1 MSAIAEYLENISS
14 TAANEP
20 HLYPINVA
28 TYSRMGEI
36 GIWAKGERTELI
48 DARIMTMAPIGS
60 EHADWVDR
68 LTRFFVRTVPEDIT
82 VRIQNPVHLDE
93 YNEPQ
98 PDIALLRPREQPY
111 REAHPRAEDVLLI
124 IEVADT
130 SLNYDRQ
137 VKVPLYARYGI
148 VEVWLLDIRGNRLEI
163 YQEPHEESYR
173 IMFKPRRNE
182 RITPMKL
189 TTVGIDLNHWLSS

>member
-14 TAANEP
+14 TAATEP

-28 TYSRMGEI
+28 TYHRMGEI

-48 DARIMTMAPIGS
+48 DARIMTTAPIGS

-68 LTRFFVRTVPEDIT
+68 LTRFFVKTVPEDIT

-163 YQEPHEESYR
+163 YQEPHEERYR
-173 IMFKPRRNE
+173 IMFKPRQNE

-189 TTVGIDLNHWLSS
+189 ATIGIDLSNFG

>member
-14 TAANEP
+14 TAITEP

-28 TYSRMGEI
+28 TYHRMGEL

-68 LTRFFVRTVPEDIT
+68 LTRFFVKTVPEDIT
-82 VRIQNPVHLDE
+82 VRTQNPVHLDE

-98 PDIALLRPREQPY
+98 PDIALLRPREQSY

-173 IMFKPRRNE
+173 IMLKPRRNE

-189 TTVGIDLNHWLSS
+189 ATIGIDLSNFR